1 MKANDKPLIL
11 VTNDDG
17 FDAKGIESLIE
28 VSREFG
34 EIVVIAPDVSR
45 SGMSHALT
53 IKEPLRITKISENDN
68 LTVYSTNGTPV
79 DCVKLALNQILPK
92 YPDLILSGI
101 NHGSNA
107 SISVIYSGTMG
118 AVTEGCIYGIS
129 SIGFSILDYSKNA
142 DFTASKIY
150 ARHIIKNVLK
160 NGLKSGTCLNVNIP
174 KGLPH
179 ELKGIKVCRQT
190 KGMWKEEFDKRK
202 DPHGCEY
209 YWLTG
214 HFVNLEENIEDTD
227 EWALSNKYVSIVPTI
242 VDFTDYNSIKNFKN
256 WENEILIK

>member
-1 MKANDKPLIL
+1 MKTNNKPLIL

-45 SGMSHALT
+45 SGMSHAIT
-53 IKEPLRITKISENDN
+53 IKEPLRITNISENDN
-68 LTVYSTNGTPV
+68 LTIYSTNGTPV
-79 DCVKLALNQILPK
+79 DCVKLAINQILPK
-92 YPDLILSGI
+92 LPDLILSGI

-118 AVTEGCIYGIS
+118 AVMEGCIYGIP

-150 ARHIIKNVLK
+150 ARHIIRNVLK
-160 NGLKSGTCLNVNIP
+160 NGINKGTCLNVNIP

-190 KGMWKEEFDKRK
+190 KGMWKEEFDKRT
-202 DPHGCEY
+202 DPHKCDY
-209 YWLTG
+209 FWLTG
-214 HFVNLEENIEDTD
+214 YFENLEPENDDTD
-227 EWALSNKYVSIVPTI
+227 EWALANKYVSIVPTI
-242 VDFTDYNSIKNFKN
+242 IDFTDYVAVKSLKNL
-256 WENEILIK
+256 ENEILVK